1 MKKKTEAKRQA
12 IIEAAAVTFLEFGFE
27 RASMSKI
34 CSRVGGSKA
43 TIYNYFASKE
53 ELFSEV
59 MSLSNESEFRFVHE
73 VLENKTDDM
82 VQTLYALGQRLL
94 HFLYS
99 AQFRDYRRLAIVE
112 SGRTDLG
119 KISYERGII
128 TRSQIMISEY
138 LAKAMDTGKLNKAD
152 PLVAAKHLYGLLEAE
167 LILQFLWL
175 INEEISEEKIKNI
188 VKRAVDVF
196 MAAYCAKPSSC
207 VN

>member
-12 IIEAAAVTFLEFGFE
+12 IVDAAAQTFLEFGFE

-59 MSLSNESEFRFVHE
+59 MSLSNETEFKFVHE
-73 VLENKTDDM
+73 VIEHPSQDIE
-82 VQTLYALGQRLL
+82 QTLYELGQRLL

-128 TRSQIMISEY
+128 VRSQMKIADY
-138 LAKAMDTGKLNKAD
+138 FAKAMHTGKLKKAV
-152 PLVAAKHLYGLLEAE
+152 PLVVAKHFYGLLEAE

-175 INEEISEEKIKNI
+175 INEKTSEEEIKNI

-196 MAAYCAKPSSC
+196 MAAYRQ
-207 VN
+207 